1 MIYSQNTLSVKDGAY
16 GYNTDFKLDIHLA
29 TDTAIKALQ
38 FDLKYDGDNFDYK
51 STFDLTK
58 SRLGGEDSDHVITV
72 KEVKSGNLRILIYS
86 PSNKVIP
93 NGDGELLK
101 IDFSNTKKYNT
112 YTFEL
117 ASVVASKEDNTN
129 LSLELKNGNIIT
141 LASHVNYIPSFIDL
155 TSIYKDAKPDY
166 EWIIR
171 NDGTDTLNITLS
183 DSKLTKFTLTQWDD
197 KTTPITWPLK
207 ILPQNGGT
215 NNIEAKINVRVDSS
229 ANGTFEESLFLDSD
243 DPDDSRKGVKEI
255 KFKATVYNENRVII
269 Q

>member
-1 MIYSQNTLSVKDGAY
+1 MKRILKVFLLLFGVMIHSQNTLSVKDGAY

-101 IDFSNTKKYNT
+101 IDFSNTKKYAI
-112 YTFEL
+112 YPFEL
-117 ASVVASKEDNTN
+117 VSVVASKEDLKIQLN
-129 LSLELKNGNIIT
+129 SLEKKYDGKEIPRPE
-141 LASHVNYIPSFIDL
+141 HWGGYIV
-155 TSIYKDAKPDY
+155 KPISVEFWQGRPNRMHDR
-166 EWIIR
+166 IR
-171 NDGTDTLNITLS
+171 YS
-183 DSKLTKFTLTQWDD
+183 LTKDFSWKLERMA
-197 KTTPITWPLK
+197 P
-207 ILPQNGGT
+207 
-215 NNIEAKINVRVDSS
+215 
-229 ANGTFEESLFLDSD
+229 
-243 DPDDSRKGVKEI
+243 
-255 KFKATVYNENRVII
+255 
-269 Q
+269 

>member
-1 MIYSQNTLSVKDGAY
+1 MKRILKVFLLLFGVMIYSQNTLSVKDGAY

-101 IDFSNTKKYNT
+101 IDFSNTKKYAI
-112 YTFEL
+112 YPFEL
-117 ASVVASKEDNTN
+117 VSVVASKEDNTN
-129 LSLELKNGNIIT
+129 LSLELKNGNITT
-141 LASHVNYIPSFIDL
+141 LASHVTYNPSSIDL
-155 TSIYKDAKPDY
+155 PSVYKDA
-166 EWIIR
+166 
-171 NDGTDTLNITLS
+171 
-183 DSKLTKFTLTQWDD
+183 
-197 KTTPITWPLK
+197 TPRLC
-207 ILPQNGGT
+207 
-215 NNIEAKINVRVDSS
+215 
-229 ANGTFEESLFLDSD
+229 
-243 DPDDSRKGVKEI
+243 
-255 KFKATVYNENRVII
+255 
-269 Q
+269 

>member
-1 MIYSQNTLSVKDGAY
+1 MKRILKVFLLLFGVMIYSQNTLSVKDGAY

-101 IDFSNTKKYNT
+101 IKVPAGSKPGQTILLKGRGLPSQRSRSGRGSVMVLLKLDLPSKISRGLKKKLLEIRDEISN
-112 YTFEL
+112 
-117 ASVVASKEDNTN
+117 
-129 LSLELKNGNIIT
+129 
-141 LASHVNYIPSFIDL
+141 
-155 TSIYKDAKPDY
+155 
-166 EWIIR
+166 
-171 NDGTDTLNITLS
+171 
-183 DSKLTKFTLTQWDD
+183 
-197 KTTPITWPLK
+197 
-207 ILPQNGGT
+207 
-215 NNIEAKINVRVDSS
+215 
-229 ANGTFEESLFLDSD
+229 SD
-243 DPDDSRKGVKEI
+243 DELREKIREEARSRRRG
-255 KFKATVYNENRVII
+255 
-269 Q
+269 